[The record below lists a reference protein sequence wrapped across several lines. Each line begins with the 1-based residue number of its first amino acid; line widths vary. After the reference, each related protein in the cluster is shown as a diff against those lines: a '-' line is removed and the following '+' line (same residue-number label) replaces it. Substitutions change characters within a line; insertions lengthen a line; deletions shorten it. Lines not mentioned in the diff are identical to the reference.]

1 MVVSIAIA
9 NSMVSKVLI
18 DQGSST
24 NILYWKTF
32 KRLEI
37 SLATIQP
44 HYGPLPG
51 FTGESGN
58 QRLCRPKDHLW
69 SGQALTEFHCKILN
83 Y

>member
-44 HYGPLPG
+44 HYGLLLG
-51 FTGESGN
+51 F
-58 QRLCRPKDHLW
+58 
-69 SGQALTEFHCKILN
+69 A
-83 Y
+83 